1 MGEPV
6 RIQDLARQMIS
17 LSGLTVRE
25 QGSKQGDIEIQY
37 SGLRP
42 GEKLYEEL
50 LIDQENTEYTE
61 HSRILRSFENFILL
75 QKFKKSLIE

>member
-42 GEKLYEEL
+42 GEKTLR
-50 LIDQENTEYTE
+50 
-61 HSRILRSFENFILL
+61 RIIN
-75 QKFKKSLIE
+75 